1 MYRVK
6 LNQMDIYIYIY
17 HWLSIGCIRGFI
29 TLFSLALCIF
39 LKNHNI
45 KKEQLYFN
53 PTLTIQLT
61 EEKDNCIECI
71 LFKGPTEIRIG
82 PVTRNMDFGDED
94 LCLFLTSDTD

>member
-1 MYRVK
+1 M
-6 LNQMDIYIYIY
+6 
-17 HWLSIGCIRGFI
+17 
-29 TLFSLALCIF
+29 LFSLALYIF

-53 PTLTIQLT
+53 TTLTIQLN

-82 PVTRNMDFGDED
+82 PVVRNMDFGDED
-94 LCLFLTSDTD
+94 LGLFLTSDTD